1 MALSACG
8 LTGAA
13 RLAYDWLRRTQRAGR
28 LVAEADHRRTR

>member
-13 RLAYDWLRRTQRAGR
+13 RLAYDWVRRTQRADGSWPKR
-28 LVAEADHRRTR
+28 IVGAR